1 MDDIANAIDILQEM
15 NVPQGQQAKVDA
27 AIRSLKKAHKEA
39 GHFQRNWKAYAGGA
53 GALGVAGLGGLGAK
67 YAYDRYMGKKNN
79 PYIQVRG
86 AGSPRL
92 TPGKTVKDFANHTT
106 SKFLHDNPQF
116 IITRDPLP
124 GEDPSKKYAAQRRRG
139 RRVAK
144 AGMPPRDPRTGRFLK
159 RKRR

>member
-53 GALGVAGLGGLGAK
+53 GALGVAGLGLGAK
-67 YAYDRYMGKKNN
+67 YAYDKYLPRYNVRKARERLRASNKANAGYAVN
-79 PYIQVRG
+79 PDSLLNDMTG
-86 AGSPRL
+86 PR
-92 TPGKTVKDFANHTT
+92 VD
-106 SKFLHDNPQF
+106 
-116 IITRDPLP
+116 
-124 GEDPSKKYAAQRRRG
+124 YQRRRG